1 MTEKPS
7 YEELQKRV
15 HELEDAE
22 AQQLT
27 QNKALERLFNLSL
40 DMLCV
45 ASLDGHFRIINS
57 AFENTLGHS
66 RQVFLETPFIEFVHP
81 DDIAK
86 TQDAVALQMTG
97 ESVSYFENRYRCKD
111 GSYKWLAWTAVPE
124 TDEGLIYATAR
135 DITERRRA
143 EEVLQ

>member
-66 RQVFLETPFIEFVHP
+66 RQVSTSPSR
-81 DDIAK
+81 A
-86 TQDAVALQMTG
+86 G
-97 ESVSYFENRYRCKD
+97 
-111 GSYKWLAWTAVPE
+111 GS
-124 TDEGLIYATAR
+124 R
-135 DITERRRA
+135 
-143 EEVLQ
+143 